1 MDLRFLEEWKVKY
14 LDPSW
19 PLIRRTQQEQNE
31 RGNQLEGFLHRDR
44 SSMEA
49 LGQDDTQCIRISK
62 EESDIVSEMSGP
74 FNEASSVEK
83 SQTSTNPREQTR
95 RGSTCKQIRPLP
107 TFVKSE
113 SHCDNDCDKMF
124 IKKVSSLRIIIIKG
138 CIKVGRG
145 YTIKFS
151 QITLP
156 IKWGVMLTK

>member
-49 LGQDDTQCIRISK
+49 LGQEDATAQCIRISK
-62 EESDIVSEMSGP
+62 EESDIVSEMSGT
-74 FNEASSVEK
+74 FNEASSLEK
-83 SQTSTNPREQTR
+83 GEASTNPREQAR

-113 SHCDNDCDKMF
+113 SHCENYCDRIY
-124 IKKVSSLRIIIIKG
+124 IKKVRLLQIIIMKG
-138 CIKVGRG
+138 CI
-145 YTIKFS
+145 
-151 QITLP
+151 
-156 IKWGVMLTK
+156 